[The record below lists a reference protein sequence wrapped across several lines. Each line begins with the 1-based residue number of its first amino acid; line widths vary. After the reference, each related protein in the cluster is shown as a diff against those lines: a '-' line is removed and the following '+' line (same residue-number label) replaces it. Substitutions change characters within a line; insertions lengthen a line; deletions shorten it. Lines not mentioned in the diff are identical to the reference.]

1 MKLKQVLALRSGL
14 LRMRENIPSMGLD
27 METEQTIVSSIRT
40 ALAELDMIFLQL
52 EENKRHDT
60 Y

>member
-1 MKLKQVLALRSGL
+1 MNLTQVIALRAGL

-27 METEQTIVSSIRT
+27 METEQTIVSSIRA

>member
-14 LRMRENIPSMGLD
+14 LRMRENVPSMGLD
-27 METEQTIVSSIRT
+27 LETELTIITSIRT
-40 ALAELDMIFLQL
+40 ALAELDMIFMSI
-52 EENKRHDT
+52 EDAKHNET